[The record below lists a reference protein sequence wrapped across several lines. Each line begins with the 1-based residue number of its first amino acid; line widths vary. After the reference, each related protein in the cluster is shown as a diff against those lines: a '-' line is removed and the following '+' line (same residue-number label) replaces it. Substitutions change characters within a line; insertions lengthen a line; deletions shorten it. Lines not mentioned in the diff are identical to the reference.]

1 MSDIDV
7 KDKVEPDRTEETG
20 ALPRVFSLHFSVPG
34 LVVGALFFAFS
45 LFSSL
50 LPRTALFQGIVSG
63 IAVAIGYGIG
73 AGGQWVWNFLSMP
86 EPRGRTRRIV
96 FGVLIVIVAF
106 ACLSSI
112 WQHVGWQND
121 VRSLFGMDATTP
133 IIWPVI
139 IAVTLV
145 VAALLLIIAR
155 SVWKLFAFIARL
167 LSRFVSIRFAQVL
180 GAIVVAIFLWLFFTG
195 VLEKVFFGGANQIF
209 SGRDSATPEGAT
221 QPTSAARSGSE
232 ESLAA
237 WDTLGRQGRRFVGT
251 GPTVEELEA
260 FNGESAVEP
269 VRVYAGLK
277 SADTL
282 EDRAVLVLDELKRTG
297 AFDRE
302 VLVVATTTGTGFL
315 QPQAVETLEYIH
327 NGDTAIAGV
336 QYSYLPSWISLL
348 ADQEAVQETSRVVFD
363 TIHDYWSTL
372 PESERPEL
380 YLYGLSLGSFGVE
393 AILSSIAILNEPIDG
408 AFMSGPP
415 FVNDLHAG
423 IVEDRDPGSAAS
435 LPVFEEGRTV
445 RFTAK
450 ENALDDQPGEWG
462 PTRVVYL
469 QHASDPV
476 VFFSQDLAFNPPD
489 WLEPG
494 QRGPDVSKEMLWTPI
509 VTMFQVAMDL
519 PAAGSVPEGFG
530 HLYAYKANADSWVGL
545 TEAEGWPEERTGQLA
560 DHLTSL
566 NET

>member
-1 MSDIDV
+1 MSDVDV
-7 KDKVEPDRTEETG
+7 QHEVEPDHTEETG
-20 ALPRVFSLHFSVPG
+20 ALPRVFSLHFSAPG
-34 LVVGALFFAFS
+34 LVVAALFFAFS
-45 LFSSL
+45 LFASL

-86 EPRGRTRRIV
+86 EPRGRSRRVI

-106 ACLSSI
+106 ACLVSI

-121 VRSLFGMDATTP
+121 VRSLFGMDPITP
-133 IIWPVI
+133 LVWPVI

-145 VAALLLIIAR
+145 VGALLLIIAR
-155 SVWKLFAFIARL
+155 SIWKLFAFLARL
-167 LSRFVSIRFAQVL
+167 LGRFVSPRFAQVL
-180 GAIVVAIFLWLFFTG
+180 GAIAVAIFLWLLFTG
-195 VLEKVFFGGANQIF
+195 VLENAFFGGANQIF
-209 SGRDSATPEGAT
+209 SSRDSATPEDAT
-221 QPTSAARSGSE
+221 QPTAPTRSGSQ

-251 GPTVEELEA
+251 GPAVEELEA

-282 EDRAVLVLDELKRTG
+282 EERAALVLDELKRTG
-297 AFDRE
+297 AFDRK

-315 QPQAVETLEYIH
+315 QPEAVETLEYIH

-372 PESERPEL
+372 PEGERPEL
-380 YLYGLSLGSFGVE
+380 YVYGLSLGSFGVE

-415 FVNDLHAG
+415 FVNDLHAD
-423 IVEDRDPGSAAS
+423 IVANRDPGSPAS
-435 LPVFEEGRTV
+435 LPVFEEGSTV
-445 RFTAK
+445 RFTAE
-450 ENALDDQPGEWG
+450 ENALADQPGEWG
-462 PTRVVYL
+462 PTRVIYL

-476 VFFSQDLAFNPPD
+476 VFFSQDLAFEPPD

-494 QRGPDVSKEMLWTPI
+494 QRGPDVSDEMVWTPI
-509 VTMFQVAMDL
+509 VTMFQVATDL

-530 HLYAYKANADSWVGL
+530 HLYTYKSNADSWVGL
-545 TEAEGWPEERTGQLA
+545 TEADGWPEERIQELA
-560 DHLTSL
+560 DHLTTIS
-566 NET
+566 ES